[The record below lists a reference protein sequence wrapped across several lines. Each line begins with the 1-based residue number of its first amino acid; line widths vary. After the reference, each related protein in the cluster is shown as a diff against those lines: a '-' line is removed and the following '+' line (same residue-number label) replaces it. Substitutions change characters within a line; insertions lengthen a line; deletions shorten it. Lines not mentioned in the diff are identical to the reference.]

1 MVSNQLYMSAQH
13 TSTLYESVEQASD
26 GSKVVQSMSDLDH
39 PFQCRY
45 TEVTV
50 DPSGVTI
57 TEDRVPTDRAAQQA
71 NHDDQQVS
79 AADQLFE
86 QANVPGP
93 SDIAVYDNVA
103 YASSK
108 QS

>member
-1 MVSNQLYMSAQH
+1 MISNQLYKSNNVQH

-39 PFQCRY
+39 SFQCRY

-50 DPSGVTI
+50 DPSGVTD
-57 TEDRVPTDRAAQQA
+57 DRVPTDRAAQQA
-71 NHDDQQVS
+71 KHDGQQVS

-93 SDIAVYDNVA
+93 SDITIYDNVA